1 MVISIDL
8 GSNTFRVA
16 LIRLAGEGFEILKT
30 FERIVGSA
38 RGLKQ
43 SGLISDAAK
52 QRIFEAIKEAKAE
65 FDFKNTPCVAVATQA
80 FRMAKNASEIFSQIK
95 RNFGIDFKI
104 ISGEAEAKFTAIGVK
119 NALVRLGF
127 RDKKYAIIDLGGA
140 STEIGDGQNFK
151 SFEFGIITFF
161 ESCMKLAAMRENAA
175 GVTSEAAKFL
185 HSLEKRIIVLTSGVP
200 TTMAAMK
207 IGMDYA
213 DYDAGVISGSEL
225 EFRDFRH
232 LADELF
238 KIDDERA
245 DIMVGKNRK
254 MPLIAG
260 MELLHCLRPL

>member
-140 STEIGDGQNFK
+140 STEIGDGQNFYTRLK
-151 SFEFGIITFF
+151 
-161 ESCMKLAAMRENAA
+161 
-175 GVTSEAAKFL
+175 
-185 HSLEKRIIVLTSGVP
+185 
-200 TTMAAMK
+200 
-207 IGMDYA
+207 
-213 DYDAGVISGSEL
+213 SGSS
-225 EFRDFRH
+225 
-232 LADELF
+232 
-238 KIDDERA
+238 
-245 DIMVGKNRK
+245 
-254 MPLIAG
+254 
-260 MELLHCLRPL
+260 C